1 LISILVGFLINGYLT
16 PNMENDHRADN
27 TIGYELQIGRNEL
40 NFCVLPA
47 REPQR
52 VKPV

>member
-1 LISILVGFLINGYLT
+1 
-16 PNMENDHRADN
+16 MENDHRADN

-52 VKPV
+52 VKPVRTGNSPFINRRTGK